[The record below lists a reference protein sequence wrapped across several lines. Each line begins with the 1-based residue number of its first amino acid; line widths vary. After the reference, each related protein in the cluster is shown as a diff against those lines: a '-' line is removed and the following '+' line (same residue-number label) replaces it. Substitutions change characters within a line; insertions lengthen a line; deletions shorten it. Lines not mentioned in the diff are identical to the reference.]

1 MAQILIIDDDKLL
14 RDMLRTALELNG
26 HDVVDVS
33 DGFAAIKQYGQ
44 KPADLIITDIIMP
57 GKDGIEI
64 IFELHQANPDV
75 KIIALSGG
83 GRIEATSYLGM
94 AEKFGASRTF
104 IKPFDYDDLMN
115 AIGELLTTDAPI
127 ARAEAD

>member
-26 HDVVDVS
+26 HDVVDAS
-33 DGFAAIKQYGQ
+33 DGFAAIKQYVQ

-64 IFELHQANPDV
+64 IFELHQANPEV